1 MAAASKASKSHFT
14 MVRQLGWDCR
24 MRFSL
29 DSARVLVDWMM
40 DQMGEVRDGYSLLRG
55 GISMNM
61 LELMLLSLLLL
72 LLLISLLLLLLLL
85 VETLTTVLIAM
96 RRKLKNADTEKQF
109 LASTLG

>member
-1 MAAASKASKSHFT
+1 
-14 MVRQLGWDCR
+14 

-29 DSARVLVDWMM
+29 DRARVLVDWMM

-61 LELMLLSLLLL
+61 FELMLLSLLLL
-72 LLLISLLLLLLLL
+72 LLLLLLSLLLLLLLL

-96 RRKLKNADTEKQF
+96 RRKLISVHCGVQ
-109 LASTLG
+109 LQVI